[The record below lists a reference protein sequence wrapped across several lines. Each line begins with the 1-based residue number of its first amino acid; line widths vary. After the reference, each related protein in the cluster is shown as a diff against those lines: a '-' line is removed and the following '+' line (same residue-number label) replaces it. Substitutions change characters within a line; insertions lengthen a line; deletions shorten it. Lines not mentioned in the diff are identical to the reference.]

1 MDFTK
6 LDEIYNSLKKNVE
19 DMEKVIVDAEKLEE
33 SNKMTEEDVDKITVD
48 LAGLGVLIAKKI
60 TEIGDEI
67 ARITENMGK

>member
-48 LAGLGVLIAKKI
+48 LAGLGVLIAKKNH
-60 TEIGDEI
+60 
-67 ARITENMGK
+67 RNWR